1 MCAHHKHKLDWGYL
15 INSFKMSANHFFRKN
30 PNRWRYWCE
39 LDSWAGFVL
48 SNEKM
53 IWITLRCYTKYIFS
67 HPPGKKISKEQ
78 DAKDAQGARC
88 QRCPRA
94 KWQFQQSI
102 HTFWTAIS
110 IIENIRNKTKDTM
123 YLNIVTINLC
133 CSNKN
138 LNYNDELKFK
148 WMKWRIRI
156 WTTPGS

>member
-1 MCAHHKHKLDWGYL
+1 MCAHHKHKLDGSCF
-15 INSFKMSANHFFRKN
+15 IISFKITANHFFQEIA
-30 PNRWRYWCE
+30 NRWRYWCE
-39 LDSWAGFVL
+39 LYFGNWICFY
-48 SNEKM
+48 NEKM
-53 IWITLRCYTKYIFS
+53 IWITRRRYTKYIFS

-94 KWQFQQSI
+94 RWQLQQSI

-110 IIENIRNKTKDTM
+110 ITENIRNKTKDTM

-156 WTTPGS
+156 W